1 VLFFN
6 NLSPSKGGAAENGN
20 HILNPGPGAVREFG
34 TGRGQ
39 NPTALQGQPARIV
52 HEQSETDT
60 EVGHDRGSRDGKS
73 RPVGGSGISR
83 TPQASGPVRGVV
95 DLRGRR
101 IPVVDM
107 RSCLHLP
114 CTIESEKNCIIVAD
128 VVQAG
133 RNLTVGLLV
142 DEVCEVLSI
151 SEDEIHLP
159 PAGGGGMEEI
169 DFINGMGRLDDRD
182 VVLVDVQHLLADD
195 DLSTI
200 DRMTH

>member
-1 VLFFN
+1 MTAAHATASLAQAGKF
-6 NLSPSKGGAAENGN
+6 LSFRLGSDEYGVE
-20 HILNPGPGAVREFG
+20 ILKVQEI
-34 TGRGQ
+34 
-39 NPTALQGQPARIV
+39 L
-52 HEQSETDT
+52 
-60 EVGHDRGSRDGKS
+60 
-73 RPVGGSGISR
+73 GGSGISR